1 MDKNQPWNQMGQGY
15 RPGQGYFQ
23 QRPFNRP
30 TPQNA
35 GVGAGQGTNHGQT
48 PDLTQQMEWLGGL
61 SREDRLEAK
70 RLQLQANFSFEGF
83 QVVRREFISHRFDP
97 AMTVRGNSI
106 SFNNACI
113 SKLEN
118 ATYIHFLIN
127 PTLMMLVIRAVD
139 AGERDAVRWCI
150 LKGDKRKSRTISCR
164 LFTEKL
170 YAMMNWNPE
179 YRYKMQGMKI
189 RYEGE
194 SLYLFDL
201 NAVECFLPQR
211 RDPNTGKRTSQK
223 AVLPEEWQGQ
233 FGMTMEEH
241 HASTQVDLKNGF
253 SEVGSNEQ
261 PADEPSYDEKADEE
275 HKVVEPQK
283 DEEATGNSQ
292 AALESDNTEGS
303 VEVSR

>member
-23 QRPFNRP
+23 QRPFSRP

-35 GVGAGQGTNHGQT
+35 GMGAGQGTNHGQT

-83 QVVRREFISHRFDP
+83 QVVRREFMSHRFDP

-139 AGERDAVRWCI
+139 AGERDAVRWCV

-189 RYEGE
+189 QYEGE
-194 SLYLFDL
+194 NLYLFDL
-201 NAVECFLPQR
+201 NAVECFLPQH

-253 SEVGSNEQ
+253 SEVGSGEQ
-261 PADEPSYDEKADEE
+261 SSDVLSHDEE
-275 HKVVEPQK
+275 AEVEPQK
-283 DEEATGNSQ
+283 DEEAAGNSQ
-292 AALESDNTEGS
+292 AAVESADTEGS
-303 VEVSR
+303 EEVYR

>member
-1 MDKNQPWNQMGQGY
+1 M
-15 RPGQGYFQ
+15 
-23 QRPFNRP
+23 
-30 TPQNA
+30 
-35 GVGAGQGTNHGQT
+35 
-48 PDLTQQMEWLGGL
+48 
-61 SREDRLEAK
+61 
-70 RLQLQANFSFEGF
+70 
-83 QVVRREFISHRFDP
+83 VRREFMSHRFDP

-139 AGERDAVRWCI
+139 AGERDAVRWCV

-189 RYEGE
+189 QYEGE
-194 SLYLFDL
+194 NLYLFDL

-253 SEVGSNEQ
+253 SEVGSGEQ
-261 PADEPSYDEKADEE
+261 SSDVLSHDEE
-275 HKVVEPQK
+275 AEVEPQK
-283 DEEATGNSQ
+283 DEEAAGNSQ
-292 AALESDNTEGS
+292 AAVESADTEGS
-303 VEVSR
+303 EEVYR